1 MQRSAVLV
9 LCLMAAGAA
18 HARPPE
24 PVELLKSVPPTC
36 VAERF
41 GRVTVKL
48 GSKEPNQRTG
58 MNPSPVS
65 YRKAFAKL
73 QKEAGELG
81 GHAVVLRGH
90 DADFYSKNARVARLP
105 TFLQLSGD
113 VVNLKPDLEGC
124 RIVALDAEQ
133 FAQDALEREGEKVTL
148 HNTTVY

>member
-1 MQRSAVLV
+1 MQRSAVLG
-9 LCLMAAGAA
+9 LRLMAAGAA

-24 PVELLKSVPPTC
+24 PVELLRSVPPTC
-36 VAERF
+36 VAERV

-65 YRKAFAKL
+65 YGKAFAKL

-90 DADFYSKNARVARLP
+90 VADFHTKNARVARLP

>member
-9 LCLMAAGAA
+9 LCLMAAAA

-41 GRVTVKL
+41 GRVTVEL

-90 DADFYSKNARVARLP
+90 QADFYAKNARPVRLP

>member
-9 LCLMAAGAA
+9 LFLMAAGAA

-24 PVELLKSVPPTC
+24 PVELLVGAAHLRGGAVRPGHGEAGQQGAQP
-36 VAERF
+36 AHRHE
-41 GRVTVKL
+41 
-48 GSKEPNQRTG
+48 
-58 MNPSPVS
+58 PSPVS

-113 VVNLKPDLEGC
+113 VVNLKPDLQGC

-133 FAQDALEREGEKVTL
+133 FAQEALAREGEKVTL